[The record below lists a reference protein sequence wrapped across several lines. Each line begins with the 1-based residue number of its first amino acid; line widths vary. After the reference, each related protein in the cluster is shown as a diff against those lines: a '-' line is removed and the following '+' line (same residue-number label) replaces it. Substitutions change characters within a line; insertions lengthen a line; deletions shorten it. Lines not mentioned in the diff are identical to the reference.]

1 MKDMLDKILQI
12 EEKYVELGTI
22 LSDPDV
28 IADYEKFRDLS
39 KQRKAMEETVEVY
52 HQWKDNMDAI
62 EDAKELLKSESD
74 PEMKQFL
81 HGEIDANE
89 AKNLELEER
98 MKVLLLPRDPM
109 DDKDIMLE
117 IRGGAGGDEANIFAG
132 DLMRMYLR
140 YADKQG
146 WQSQILSK
154 TDCEAGGVSEVIIS
168 IKGDSIYSK
177 LKYESGVHRVQRV
190 PQTESQGRVHTSTA
204 TVAVM
209 PEVDDVEIE
218 LNPND
223 LEISTARSGGAGG
236 QNVNKVET
244 AVRVFHKPS
253 GIMIFC
259 TEERSQLQNKERAL
273 QILKAKLYDIET
285 QKQMQEIT
293 DLRRSQVGTGDRSER
308 IRTYNFPQG
317 RLTDHRIGQNL
328 NVWTV
333 IDGDL
338 DELINLLMEHIG
350 RPNVGKSTLLNTVI
364 GQKIVIATDKAQ
376 TTRKRIK
383 GIYTNEEGQI
393 VFIDT
398 PGIHK
403 PLDKLGE
410 FLMDEAKCSIPD
422 ADLILFL
429 VDASEPAGAGDKWI
443 VENLLKKTDIP
454 IIIVLNKV
462 DKLKDPIKKEQNV
475 LTYKTLFDIN
485 LPTARISAQTGRNI
499 DTLISTIMRKLPCGQ
514 PIYDEDDLTDESMRS
529 ITQEII
535 REKILLN
542 TKDEIPHSVAV
553 LIEKYE
559 EKEDIDRRT

>member
-1 MKDMLDKILQI
+1 MLDKILQI
-12 EEKYVELGTI
+12 EEKYKELGIT
-22 LSDPDV
+22 LSDPAV
-28 IADYEKFRDLS
+28 IQDYERFRDLS

-52 HQWKDNMDAI
+52 QQWKANNEAI
-62 EDAKELLKSESD
+62 EDAKELIKAESDEEMKEFLKSEI
-74 PEMKQFL
+74 ET
-81 HGEIDANE
+81 NE
-89 AKNLELEER
+89 KKNEELSER

-117 IRGGAGGDEANIFAG
+117 IRGSAGGDEANIFAG

-140 YADKQG
+140 FADKQG
-146 WQSQILSK
+146 WQTQILSM
-154 TDCEAGGVSEVIIS
+154 TECEAGGVSEGIIS

-218 LNPND
+218 LNPSD

-338 DELINLLMEHIG
+338 EELINLLIEHD
-350 RPNVGKSTLLNTVI
+350 
-364 GQKIVIATDKAQ
+364 Q
-376 TTRKRIK
+376 
-383 GIYTNEEGQI
+383 
-393 VFIDT
+393 
-398 PGIHK
+398 
-403 PLDKLGE
+403 
-410 FLMDEAKCSIPD
+410 
-422 ADLILFL
+422 
-429 VDASEPAGAGDKWI
+429 
-443 VENLLKKTDIP
+443 
-454 IIIVLNKV
+454 
-462 DKLKDPIKKEQNV
+462 KLKLE
-475 LTYKTLFDIN
+475 
-485 LPTARISAQTGRNI
+485 
-499 DTLISTIMRKLPCGQ
+499 KLAEL
-514 PIYDEDDLTDESMRS
+514 D
-529 ITQEII
+529 
-535 REKILLN
+535 
-542 TKDEIPHSVAV
+542 
-553 LIEKYE
+553 
-559 EKEDIDRRT
+559 